1 MVFRKTEGPKRK
13 KKKAPAPK
21 GGGASARPKKEV
33 AVEPFVVREAAPKD
47 LDSLVQLAGY
57 LNSVNLPADKEVLK
71 NKIKRSRDSFSGKI
85 ESPLKREYLFVL
97 EGLNSGRIAGTS
109 MLFAQHGTSEA
120 PHVYFDV
127 LRDERYSITLG
138 SHFSHLCL
146 RLGLN
151 YRGPTEIGGLVLDP
165 ALRSFGLGK
174 QLSYVRFLFI
184 AMYRN
189 RFRSEV
195 IAELM
200 PPLLPDGRSELWEH
214 LGRHFT
220 GLSYQEAD
228 KLSQTNKEF
237 ITALFPQTP
246 IYASLLPKEV
256 QAKIGEVG
264 EETRGV
270 RRMLE
275 AIGFEY
281 SERID
286 PFDGGPHFEAATD
299 DISLIKDARLWMA
312 SDEVLPES
320 EAQPPP
326 PGEEATTTRVLVGVG
341 DPEGACAFRAFA
353 TRVRILGGAV
363 QLTETAREA
372 LKLQHGANVWT
383 IPY

>member
-1 MVFRKTEGPKRK
+1 MVFRKTDETKRK
-13 KKKAPAPK
+13 RSRAPSTRPAGGAAKKKDHAA
-21 GGGASARPKKEV
+21 
-33 AVEPFVVREAAPKD
+33 EPFVIREVAPKD
-47 LDSLVQLAGY
+47 LDALFRLAGF
-57 LNSVNLPADKEVLK
+57 LDSVNLPANKEVLRQ
-71 NKIKRSRDSFSGKI
+71 KIKASRDSFSGRV
-85 ESPLKREYLFVL
+85 ENPLRREYLFVM
-97 EGLNSGRIAGTS
+97 EGLDTGTIAGTS
-109 MLFAQHGTSEA
+109 MLFAQHGTHEA

-127 LRDERYSITLG
+127 LRDERYSVTLDR
-138 SHFSHLCL
+138 HFSHLCL

-165 ALRSFGLGK
+165 SLRSFGLGK

-184 AMYRN
+184 AMYRG
-189 RFRSEV
+189 RFRNQV

-200 PPLLPDGRSELWEH
+200 PPLLPDGRSELWEY

-220 GLSYQEAD
+220 GLTYKEAD

-246 IYASLLPKEV
+246 IYASLLPPEV

-275 AIGFEY
+275 AIGFYY

-286 PFDGGPHFEAATD
+286 PFDGGPHFEATTD
-299 DISLIKDARLWMA
+299 EIALIKDARLRIV
-312 SDEVLPES
+312 SDRPLPEGDLS
-320 EAQPPP
+320 DDP
-326 PGEEATTTRVLVGVG
+326 TTARVLLGVG
-341 DPEGACAFRAFA
+341 DPDGPCQFHAMA
-353 TRVRILGGAV
+353 TRVRAHGSELDLSDRVKA
-363 QLTETAREA
+363 A
-372 LKLQHGANVWT
+372 LRVSRGSNVWT